1 MFDKEV
7 TDKFET
13 VDKNNEHLQSEI
25 DRERVDRLKE
35 NEDNLNKLN
44 AAIQNVEDCV
54 KAEVQ
59 VRESTDNKIDK
70 KIEDTSNALN
80 RILENTRAEREQKVK
95 DVRELHEY
103 EVLQQK
109 KLVEDFSNKVEVS
122 SSRWLKKPT
131 M

>member
-25 DRERVDRLKE
+25 DREREDRLKE

-70 KIEDTSNALN
+70 KIEDTNNALN